1 MHHHMMIVARDCCP
15 AAWSWR
21 GPMRAVFSRLTRPQF
36 RVTHPSLIPLVVFGI
51 ICNPY
56 TSSTLKLFSDLGDY
70 FRATVVDWT
79 WGLGRTALG
88 GGAFACLKVSLP
100 FNFLACIRATRLG
113 WVEKSR
119 QSPEVSRARETSR
132 FLMSIAH
139 SIMHM
144 HGMHHHMMIDARG
157 QVCPAAWFWRSP
169 CGPSF
174 LASPGRSFA

>member
-1 MHHHMMIVARDCCP
+1 MCVDKFALLPGSGGAHVGRHFSPRQAAVSRDP
-15 AAWSWR
+15 PIPP
-21 GPMRAVFSRLTRPQF
+21 G
-36 RVTHPSLIPLVVFGI
+36 IPLVVFGI

-56 TSSTLKLFSDLGDY
+56 TSFILKLFSDLGDY

-119 QSPEVSRARETSR
+119 QSCGRHSQTWRPSR
-132 FLMSIAH
+132 FLNCLS
-139 SIMHM
+139 
-144 HGMHHHMMIDARG
+144 
-157 QVCPAAWFWRSP
+157 
-169 CGPSF
+169 
-174 LASPGRSFA
+174 LAQSCTCTACTIT